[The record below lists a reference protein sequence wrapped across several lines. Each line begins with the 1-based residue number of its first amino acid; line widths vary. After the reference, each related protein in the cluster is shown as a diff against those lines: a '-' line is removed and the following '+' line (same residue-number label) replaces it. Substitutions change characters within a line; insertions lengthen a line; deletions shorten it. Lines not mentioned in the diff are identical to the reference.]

1 MLRLSRNESQ
11 EHFVFEASHRRWLA
25 LWIISHAR
33 EKPITR
39 RSQKRPTEIQS
50 HRNTWIAKANIWG
63 RGLRELKR
71 TTQTIPKSIRN
82 ISFSAK
88 FHFHSFH
95 LVISSHLVVRQS
107 VFSRQILSSSWM
119 STPPAT
125 YSDINNIHTHRGNIC
140 IAECCLGCDKRWWI
154 LLSLLRVRLHLV
166 CPCRFVWRHHWLRDV
181 LTADSR
187 AARDW
192 RLWKKKQ
199 THTHTH
205 IRIKSNHANIAGQ
218 EMEKRVETSQA
229 KPLGIQPLDVDRSS
243 PECHQTGNCARY
255 VSYTHTHTHTHT
267 NAETSF

>member
-154 LLSLLRVRLHLV
+154 LLSFKGETPFGMPVPVRLTSSLAQRRTYGRF
-166 CPCRFVWRHHWLRDV
+166 PCGTW
-181 LTADSR
+181 LTA
-187 AARDW
+187 
-192 RLWKKKQ
+192 LK
-199 THTHTH
+199 
-205 IRIKSNHANIAGQ
+205 
-218 EMEKRVETSQA
+218 EKT
-229 KPLGIQPLDVDRSS
+229 
-243 PECHQTGNCARY
+243 N
-255 VSYTHTHTHTHT
+255 THTHTHTDQVQPCQHCRT
-267 NAETSF
+267 GDGKACWN